1 VKPSSS
7 SIPPQ
12 VLPPYGVPS
21 GANVQNVGISD
32 EIFPLKA
39 VGVKSISPN
48 KTARTLRCR
57 AVQRAGDHQ
66 E

>member
-1 VKPSSS
+1 VKPTPLE
-7 SIPPQ
+7 IPSQ
-12 VLPPYGVPS
+12 VPRSVDRPS
-21 GANVQNVGISD
+21 GINVRNVGISD

-39 VGVKSISPN
+39 VGVKLIPAN

-57 AVQRAGDHQ
+57 AVQRAGDRQ